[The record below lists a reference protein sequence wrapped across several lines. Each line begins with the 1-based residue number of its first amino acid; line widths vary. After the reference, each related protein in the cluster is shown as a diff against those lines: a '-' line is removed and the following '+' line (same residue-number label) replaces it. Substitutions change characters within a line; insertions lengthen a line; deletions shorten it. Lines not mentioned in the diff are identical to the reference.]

1 MELQMHKE
9 ITTEALTAA
18 AQPIQTGLF
27 MVFAYNTYYPAGG
40 MSDYIGMALSLDQ
53 ARAMVADVGIYRG
66 GYQIVNHRNMEIVET
81 KQIGWDN

>member
-1 MELQMHKE
+1 MQKYRE

-18 AQPIQTGLF
+18 AQPVQTSLF

-53 ARAMVADVGIYRG
+53 ARGMVADVGICRG
-66 GYQIVNHRNMEIVET
+66 GYQIVSHRNMEIVET